1 MLKQIELNQILSGL
15 KINKVNQLNPEESKS
30 NIDIDKNEK
39 EELEFCIQNI
49 SSFDGY
55 IQSAI
60 FKSIDIKKDPFL
72 QQIVFAK
79 ELGNLMLMK
88 HKNRIILPQS
98 ASLIG
103 VIDPFNILQEN
114 EIFVCIH
121 KFGHS

>member
-1 MLKQIELNQILSGL
+1 MLKQIELNQVLSGL

-30 NIDIDKNEK
+30 RIDIDKNEK

-72 QQIVFAK
+72 Q
-79 ELGNLMLMK
+79 
-88 HKNRIILPQS
+88 
-98 ASLIG
+98 
-103 VIDPFNILQEN
+103 
-114 EIFVCIH
+114 
-121 KFGHS
+121 